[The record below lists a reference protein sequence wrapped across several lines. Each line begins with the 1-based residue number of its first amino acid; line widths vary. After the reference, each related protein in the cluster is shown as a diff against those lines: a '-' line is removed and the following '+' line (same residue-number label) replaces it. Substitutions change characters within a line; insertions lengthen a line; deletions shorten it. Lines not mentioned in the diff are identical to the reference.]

1 VNPVELFLLTVAGI
15 FLVGVLGELI
25 FRATNV
31 PDVVWLIAVGVVL
44 GPLSGWVDREQL
56 ATVAPFFGAITLVIV
71 LFDGGSRLRLH
82 ELSRAAPRSTL
93 LAVLG
98 FAFAMVTMA
107 GLSMGAAALGI
118 LPAEWSWVHGLLLG
132 AILGGSS
139 SVVIMPAMQYARL
152 EATLSNLVNLE
163 SALTDVLCVVVS
175 GALITT
181 LSGGTSDLGDAVG
194 SLGRSFVIGVSVGGT
209 MGLLWIMLHRHWKDS
224 DHEYPLTLGA
234 LLVVYVVI
242 NAAGGSAALGI
253 LTAAVLMGNA
263 VGISKKLGMAAPSS
277 RLDPRLQ
284 AFHRHVTFMIK
295 SFFFTFIGMM
305 LGPPWS
311 LMQFGAVLG
320 VALLLSRYP
329 AVAIAMSGKGFRSE
343 ERGLVW
349 VALPRGMAAGVLA
362 MMPHQA
368 GVPATEGL
376 PTVVF
381 ATVVTTILA
390 FALGFPLMKRRLI
403 RARPASA
410 PPLDGG
416 VTDATA
422 RDPGPPAASAPGFE
436 ATPRIT

>member
-1 VNPVELFLLTVAGI
+1 MDPVALFLLTIAGI
-15 FLVGVLGELI
+15 LLVGVVGELI
-25 FRATNV
+25 FRATNL

-44 GPLSGWVDREQL
+44 GPLTGWVGREQL
-56 ATVAPFFGAITLVIV
+56 SAVAPFFGAITLVIV
-71 LFDGGSRLRLH
+71 LFDGGSRLRLQ
-82 ELSRAAPRSTL
+82 ELSRAAPRSTV
-93 LAVLG
+93 LALLG
-98 FAFAMVTMA
+98 FALAMVSVA
-107 GLSMGAAALGI
+107 ALSMGAAMRGV
-118 LPAEWSWVHGLLLG
+118 LPGEWSWVHGLLLG

-152 EATLSNLVNLE
+152 DSSLSNLVNLE
-163 SALTDVLCVVVS
+163 SALTDVLCVVVT

-181 LSGGTSDLGDAVG
+181 LSGGTSDLGEAVG
-194 SLGRSFVIGVSVGGT
+194 SLGRSFVIGITIGGI
-209 MGLLWIMLHRHWKDS
+209 MGLLWILLHRHWQDS
-224 DHEYPLTLGA
+224 EHEYPLTLGA

-263 VGISKKLGMAAPSS
+263 VGISTKLGMAAPS

-284 AFHRHVTFMIK
+284 AFHRHVTFMVK

-305 LGPPWS
+305 LGPPWP
-311 LMQFGAVLG
+311 LMALGAVLG

-329 AVAIAMSGKGFRSE
+329 AVAGAMSGKGFRSE

-403 RARPASA
+403 RVHPASA
-410 PPLDGG
+410 PPSDGG
-416 VTDATA
+416 VTATS
-422 RDPGPPAASAPGFE
+422 DSGPPGAAAPGFE
-436 ATPRIT
+436 AAEKSV